1 LGPEERERQQPIFV
15 ARAATIA
22 VEIWIKTEIRNE
34 DPNFS
39 D

>member
-1 LGPEERERQQPIFV
+1 MVGRVDKRRTIFV

-22 VEIWIKTEIRNE
+22 VEIWIEAEIRNE